1 MSNQNF
7 LISLFLLFTLT
18 VKSQDST
25 CTDFSDIDS
34 FEQKTAMLLDEL
46 SPFKIESDTSI
57 NHAFEE
63 VKKRL
68 TIMNQRTP
76 FNFNTS
82 PENVTYIKEYTERR
96 RRLTKKMLGYSL
108 HYFPIFE
115 EQLIIHLSLIHI

>member
-7 LISLFLLFTLT
+7 LLALFLLFTLT
-18 VKSQDST
+18 VESQDST
-25 CTDFSDIDS
+25 CADFSDIDS
-34 FEQKTAMLLDEL
+34 FEQKTAILLDEL

-68 TIMNQRTP
+68 IVMNQHTP

-115 EQLIIHLSLIHI
+115 EQRQRF